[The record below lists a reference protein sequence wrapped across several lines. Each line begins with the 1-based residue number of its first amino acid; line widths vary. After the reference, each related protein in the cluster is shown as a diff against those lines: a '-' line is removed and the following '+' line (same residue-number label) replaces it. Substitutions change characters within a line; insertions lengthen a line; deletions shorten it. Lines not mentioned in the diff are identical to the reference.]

1 MVFRGLFMTRFVLKD
16 SVFYHGTY
24 RDFEKFKP
32 LSHFGSLQAAKRIL
46 SLGPKIEVISD
57 FNEIYFDNTNLDFTD
72 LSEQSKIIPVKLNI
86 NNTYE
91 LQDIHA
97 LHDMSFYKNMLL
109 YHFMY
114 DMRLSR
120 VPKLYDYI
128 AFQPFNKMKLK
139 DVVKELLS
147 DSLYK
152 PDKSVFFDVVNRQN
166 LFFQR
171 MIQYFESI
179 GIDGFHYTNNYED
192 KGHISYVPFRPEN
205 IIRQDIKLPIQKY
218 NIKPA
223 KNIDDFG
230 FRDCLQKELFAINI
244 EASYWYNVANN
255 KKMLLDTR
263 KDIFLCPSHL
273 KQLIEQKVYYS
284 NLFFKEVLPKI
295 EQVSYQPEYGYHGLS
310 HTSQVAMFG
319 LDIALSVNQDPLPV
333 LLAAGLHDCARTNDD
348 YCEKHG
354 PNCEPIARKFLSEN
368 YDYLLPSVKE
378 RIIDAVKKHTTGMR
392 TVDLVSACLWDADRI
407 RLSWEMGYEPK
418 FFSTPYAKN
427 IASLT
432 KPQQDKYIKKQED
445 FLVAHN
451 IKTRRQIEYEKIMDA
466 CCNACGTVF
475 KVR

>member
-1 MVFRGLFMTRFVLKD
+1 MTRFVLKD

-24 RDFEKFKP
+24 RNFEKFRP

-46 SLGPKIEVISD
+46 ILGPKAEVVSD
-57 FNEIYFDNTNLDFTD
+57 FNEIYFDNKKSDVKE
-72 LSEQSKIIPVKLNI
+72 LSKQSKIIPVKLNI

-91 LQDIHA
+91 LQDIEA
-97 LHDMSFYKNMLL
+97 VHDLSFYKNVLL

-114 DMRLSR
+114 DMRLSNI
-120 VPKLYDYI
+120 PKLYDYI
-128 AFQPFNKMKLK
+128 ASYPFNKMEQK

-147 DSLYK
+147 DSLYE
-152 PDKSVFFDVVNRQN
+152 PDKSAFFDVVNRRN

-171 MIQYFESI
+171 MIQYFESM

-205 IIRQDIKLPIQKY
+205 IIRQDISLPVQKY
-218 NIKPA
+218 NIKSA

-230 FRDCLQKELFAINI
+230 FRDCLKEELIAINI
-244 EASYWYNVANN
+244 EASCRYKNSN
-255 KKMLLDTR
+255 KKRMLLDR
-263 KDIFLCPSHL
+263 HKDVFLRPSNL

-295 EQVSYQPEYGYHGLS
+295 EQVSYQAEYGYHGLS

-348 YCEKHG
+348 YCEMHG

-368 YDYLLPSVKE
+368 YDYLLPGVKE
-378 RIIDAVKKHTTGMR
+378 LIIEAVKNHTTGMR
-392 TVDLVSACLWDADRI
+392 TIDLVSACLWDADRI

-432 KPQQDKYIKKQED
+432 KSQQDKYIKKQED

>member
-1 MVFRGLFMTRFVLKD
+1 MTRFVLKD

-57 FNEIYFDNTNLDFTD
+57 FNEIYFDNTNLDFTE

-128 AFQPFNKMKLK
+128 AFQPFYKMELK

-166 LFFQR
+166 LFLQR

-230 FRDCLQKELFAINI
+230 FRDCLQKELFAIAI
-244 EASYWYNVANN
+244 EASYWHNVANN

-284 NLFFKEVLPKI
+284 SLFFKEVLPKI
-295 EQVSYQPEYGYHGLS
+295 EQVSYQAEYGYHGLS

-368 YDYLLPSVKE
+368 YDYLLPGVKE
-378 RIIDAVKKHTTGMR
+378 SIIDAVKKHTTGMR
-392 TVDLVSACLWDADRI
+392 AVDLVSACLWDADRI

-451 IKTRRQIEYEKIMDA
+451 IKTRRQIEYEKIKDA
-466 CCNACGTVF
+466 RCNTYGTVF

>member
-57 FNEIYFDNTNLDFTD
+57 FNEIYFDNTNLDFTE

-120 VPKLYDYI
+120 ITKLYDYI

-152 PDKSVFFDVVNRQN
+152 PDKSVFFDIVNRQN

-295 EQVSYQPEYGYHGLS
+295 KQVSYQPEYGYHGLS

-451 IKTRRQIEYEKIMDA
+451 IKTRRQIEYEKIKDA
-466 CCNACGTVF
+466 RCNACGTVF

>member
-1 MVFRGLFMTRFVLKD
+1 MTRFVLKD
-16 SVFYHGTY
+16 SVFYHGAY
-24 RDFEKFKP
+24 RNFEKFRP

-46 SLGPKIEVISD
+46 ILGPKTEVVSD
-57 FNEIYFDNTNLDFTD
+57 FNEIYFDNKKSDVKE
-72 LSEQSKIIPVKLNI
+72 LSKQSKIIPVKLNI

-91 LQDIHA
+91 LQDIEA
-97 LHDMSFYKNMLL
+97 VHDLSFYKNVLL

-114 DMRLSR
+114 DMRLSNI
-120 VPKLYDYI
+120 PKLYDYI
-128 AFQPFNKMKLK
+128 ASYPFNKMEQK

-147 DSLYK
+147 DSLYE
-152 PDKSVFFDVVNRQN
+152 PDKSAFFDVVNRRN

-205 IIRQDIKLPIQKY
+205 IIRQDISLPVQKY
-218 NIKPA
+218 NIKSA

-230 FRDCLQKELFAINI
+230 FRDCLKEELIAINI
-244 EASYWYNVANN
+244 EASYRYKNSN
-255 KKMLLDTR
+255 KKRMLLDR
-263 KDIFLCPSHL
+263 HKNVFLRPSNL

-295 EQVSYQPEYGYHGLS
+295 EQVSYQAEYGYHGLS

-348 YCEKHG
+348 YCEMHG

-378 RIIDAVKKHTTGMR
+378 SIIDAVKKHTTGMR
-392 TVDLVSACLWDADRI
+392 IIDLVSACLWDADRI

-451 IKTRRQIEYEKIMDA
+451 IKTRRQIDYEKIMDA
-466 CCNACGTVF
+466 CCNAYGTVF

>member
-57 FNEIYFDNTNLDFTD
+57 FNEIYFDNTNLDFTE

-114 DMRLSR
+114 DMRLSS

-295 EQVSYQPEYGYHGLS
+295 KQVSYQPEYGYHGLS

-451 IKTRRQIEYEKIMDA
+451 IKTRRQIEYEKIKDA
-466 CCNACGTVF
+466 RCNACGTVF

>member
-1 MVFRGLFMTRFVLKD
+1 MTRFVLKD

-57 FNEIYFDNTNLDFTD
+57 FNEIYFDNTNLDFTE

-120 VPKLYDYI
+120 ITKLYDYI

-152 PDKSVFFDVVNRQN
+152 PDKSVFFDIVNRQN

-295 EQVSYQPEYGYHGLS
+295 KQVSYQPEYGYHGLS

-392 TVDLVSACLWDADRI
+392 TIDLVSACLWDADRI

-451 IKTRRQIEYEKIMDA
+451 IKTRRQIEYEKIKDA
-466 CCNACGTVF
+466 RCNACGTVF